1 MKGKQGEQV
10 EMKSKKAD
18 QKVLEMDNAKIISK
32 KAITY
37 YQRNIQREE
46 SACSTGFE
54 YLIQWKH

>member
-10 EMKSKKAD
+10 AMESKKAD
-18 QKVLEMDNAKIISK
+18 QKVPEMDNAKMSK

-46 SACSTGFE
+46 SACSIGFE